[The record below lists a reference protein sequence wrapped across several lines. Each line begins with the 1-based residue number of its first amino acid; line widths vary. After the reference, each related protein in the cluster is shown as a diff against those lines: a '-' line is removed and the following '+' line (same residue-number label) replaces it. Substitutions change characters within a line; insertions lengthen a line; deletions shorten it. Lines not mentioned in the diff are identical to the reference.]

1 MTLERLT
8 QITSVGITSGITL
21 NNATLTGVTTIASLD
36 SVSVGGTITAVN
48 GTFSGNVSI
57 AGTLTYEDVTN
68 IDSVG
73 LITARSGIH
82 VTGGSVGIGTDNPL
96 TKLHTDGTVF
106 AGSSGFSGSLYG
118 GVRIAPN
125 NGSGQAG
132 GVIYGGVHNDNNT
145 AIFLRRGYDTTLNT
159 IDFNSY
165 GGIRFF
171 TNGALTS
178 QTEKLRITSSGNV
191 GIGTDN
197 PTTELE
203 VLGGGTVASFRG
215 TGGSSFIG
223 IKDEDDGTLGF
234 IGVDGGSI
242 KLQTSGSSYADK
254 LVVDTD
260 GRVTMPYQPAFVA
273 YLSTN
278 YSYTGSGSRQLVP
291 FDSTLTN
298 IGGHFNTTNKRF
310 VAPVAGMYIFTAS
323 LVCNSGSSS
332 TYFSCDI
339 WVNGST
345 VPGSNGWQN
354 MGAGYQIQRSSLIT
368 YLAVNDYVDVRMEK
382 SANDT
387 INSGTG
393 YSGFTGALLG

>member
-1 MTLERLT
+1 MALERLS
-8 QITSVGITSGITL
+8 QITESGIKNGITIS
-21 NNATLTGVTTIASLD
+21 NASVTGVL
-36 SVSVGGTITAVN
+36 TAVN
-48 GTFSGNVSI
+48 ELKVGTGVSVYSPATNVLALGINNAEAIRISSSGNAGLATTRSYGDTNASFGSFSLGGNGTKYGLLEINRSNGVAGSWI
-57 AGTLTYEDVTN
+57 DCYGTGGNGDLRITTAGT
-68 IDSVG
+68 SG
-73 LITARSGIH
+73 AITFW
-82 VTGGSVGIGTDNPL
+82 TGGE
-96 TKLHTDGTVF
+96 F
-106 AGSSGFSGSLYG
+106 
-118 GVRIAPN
+118 
-125 NGSGQAG
+125 
-132 GVIYGGVHNDNNT
+132 
-145 AIFLRRGYDTTLNT
+145 
-159 IDFNSY
+159 
-165 GGIRFF
+165 
-171 TNGALTS
+171 
-178 QTEKLRITSSGNV
+178 TEKVRITSSGNI